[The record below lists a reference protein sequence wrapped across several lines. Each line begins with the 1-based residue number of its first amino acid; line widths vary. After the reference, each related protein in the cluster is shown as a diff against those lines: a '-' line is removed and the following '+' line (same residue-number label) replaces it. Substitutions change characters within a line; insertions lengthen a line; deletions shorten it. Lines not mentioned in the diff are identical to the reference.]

1 MSLPSSSA
9 ATGAPNPVP
18 PPVSSPSPPHSTEMT
33 ADAAID
39 ELANTLEEPPLGQL
53 ALFRSVFGVGVSLA
67 RYIVDD
73 PLWPLLAA
81 AGLPCSFCIRGKK
94 EANCSVVPHLARCSN
109 CDDKKPCVLGRLAHF
124 RYFSHKCSR
133 DLAFA
138 RRFLDVHGDPG
149 QRTRFTLPSEQW
161 RNIAAKIE
169 ASTNSTVALIEL
181 NSLDKQD
188 QQELDRS
195 ELGEFLRKQ
204 PQLPRPS
211 TTTSLP
217 SPLPSVVATPRAL
230 AKKRKRS
237 LRQEE
242 GGSSSLRKRPVR
254 EASEPEVAPEVH
266 DRKRKRPV
274 GESRDVEAPD
284 YRRVVL
290 VLCPPLVDSSGSV
303 PLTGD
308 RVDEVVHPPT
318 PSEESGSARI
328 PLPPSQAQSS
338 DLLGRKRSNSPG
350 SSSRFIPP
358 VVSERRSALTI
369 STPPP
374 SQRSRDVPHPFPR
387 ARATAALKAENDA
400 LRAEVADL
408 RKLLEASRTETSTLT
423 SLLRETTTS
432 LDDRNKD
439 LEASRR
445 ALQDVAADRLEYGRV
460 LAQFR
465 AIEAELPQAPL
476 EDALTRFHLA
486 VAEVDAYR
494 EVAVRQKQELSE
506 LRAQVDK
513 EQKRSCEAHEELDA
527 ANARAIRLRDRLEE
541 LEETVHRYRARAHV
555 AEELIRKYPE
565 DEGLYEVDLPSLS
578 SLQDKLT
585 ASEVML
591 RRMATFA
598 HRLHSADPAN
608 LLHHHNTYVGGLIES
623 VITLLSRSLL
633 HPPEQMRAVV
643 ELALDYLS
651 QGRLTHG
658 ELHLRSTSSLLYY
671 YSNAVDRVDGL
682 YQDMFAHS
690 RFSSDEAFLTAAQ
703 HAGYIDARPGSLE
716 PPLHRRL
723 FSFDHPIPL
732 PRSPTSDHIPAVPMM
747 DTVML
752 MWEDMIGAYVR
763 EVLGYSASSS
773 RILPP
778 VEVPS
783 SNNPLPATTS
793 LVVDGP
799 RPVLGASDSVSRS
812 TPLFL
817 PGSLS
822 PTSPRSPSPIPSSP
836 RVPDVVR
843 EVVDLTMDDAEDLYE
858 SQEEFLARTGGAVTV
873 KQEITESD
881 VL

>member
-18 PPVSSPSPPHSTEMT
+18 PPVSSPSHPHSTEMT

-53 ALFRSVFGVGVSLA
+53 ALFRSVFGVGVSLV

-109 CDDKKPCVLGRLAHF
+109 CDDKKPCVLGRLARF
-124 RYFSHKCSR
+124 RYFSP
-133 DLAFA
+133 FA
-138 RRFLDVHGDPG
+138 RRFLEVHGDPG

-181 NSLDKQD
+181 NSLDEQD
-188 QQELDRS
+188 QQELDRL
-195 ELGEFLRKQ
+195 ELGEFLRKR

-237 LRQEE
+237 IQQEE

-254 EASEPEVAPEVH
+254 EVSEPEVAPEVH

-274 GESRDVEAPD
+274 GESRDAEVPD

-290 VLCPPLVDSSGSV
+290 VLRPPLVDSSGLV

-318 PSEESGSARI
+318 PSEETGSARV

-358 VVSERRSALTI
+358 VVSERRSAVTI

-374 SQRSRDVPHPFPR
+374 SQCSRDVPHPFPR

-400 LRAEVADL
+400 LWAEVADL
-408 RKLLEASRTETSTLT
+408 RKLLEASRTETLTLT
-423 SLLRETTTS
+423 SLLRDTTTS

-439 LEASRR
+439 LEASRC

-460 LAQFR
+460 LAQFG

-506 LRAQVDK
+506 LRVQVDK
-513 EQKRSCEAHEELDA
+513 EQKRSYEAHEELDA

-541 LEETVHRYRARAHV
+541 LEETVHRYRTRAHV

-591 RRMATFA
+591 RCMATFA

-608 LLHHHNTYVGGLIES
+608 LLHHHNTYVRGLIEL

-633 HPPEQMRAVV
+633 HPPEQMRTVV

-671 YSNAVDRVDGL
+671 YSNAADRVDG
-682 YQDMFAHS
+682 
-690 RFSSDEAFLTAAQ
+690 
-703 HAGYIDARPGSLE
+703 
-716 PPLHRRL
+716 
-723 FSFDHPIPL
+723 
-732 PRSPTSDHIPAVPMM
+732 
-747 DTVML
+747 
-752 MWEDMIGAYVR
+752 
-763 EVLGYSASSS
+763 
-773 RILPP
+773 
-778 VEVPS
+778 
-783 SNNPLPATTS
+783 
-793 LVVDGP
+793 
-799 RPVLGASDSVSRS
+799 
-812 TPLFL
+812 
-817 PGSLS
+817 
-822 PTSPRSPSPIPSSP
+822 
-836 RVPDVVR
+836 
-843 EVVDLTMDDAEDLYE
+843 
-858 SQEEFLARTGGAVTV
+858 
-873 KQEITESD
+873 
-881 VL
+881 

>member
-1 MSLPSSSA
+1 M
-9 ATGAPNPVP
+9 PV
-18 PPVSSPSPPHSTEMT
+18 
-33 ADAAID
+33 
-39 ELANTLEEPPLGQL
+39 
-53 ALFRSVFGVGVSLA
+53 
-67 RYIVDD
+67 
-73 PLWPLLAA
+73 
-81 AGLPCSFCIRGKK
+81 
-94 EANCSVVPHLARCSN
+94 
-109 CDDKKPCVLGRLAHF
+109 
-124 RYFSHKCSR
+124 
-133 DLAFA
+133 
-138 RRFLDVHGDPG
+138 
-149 QRTRFTLPSEQW
+149 
-161 RNIAAKIE
+161 
-169 ASTNSTVALIEL
+169 
-181 NSLDKQD
+181 
-188 QQELDRS
+188 
-195 ELGEFLRKQ
+195 
-204 PQLPRPS
+204 
-211 TTTSLP
+211 
-217 SPLPSVVATPRAL
+217 
-230 AKKRKRS
+230 
-237 LRQEE
+237 
-242 GGSSSLRKRPVR
+242 
-254 EASEPEVAPEVH
+254 
-266 DRKRKRPV
+266 
-274 GESRDVEAPD
+274 
-284 YRRVVL
+284 
-290 VLCPPLVDSSGSV
+290 
-303 PLTGD
+303 
-308 RVDEVVHPPT
+308 
-318 PSEESGSARI
+318 
-328 PLPPSQAQSS
+328 
-338 DLLGRKRSNSPG
+338 
-350 SSSRFIPP
+350 
-358 VVSERRSALTI
+358 
-369 STPPP
+369 

-387 ARATAALKAENDA
+387 ARATAALKAENDT

-439 LEASRR
+439 LEASCR

-476 EDALTRFHLA
+476 EVGVVPLPPFSFRLTCNFLWTQDALTQFHLA

-506 LRAQVDK
+506 LCAQVDK
-513 EQKRSCEAHEELDA
+513 EQKRSYEAHEELDA
-527 ANARAIRLRDRLEE
+527 ANARAIRLRDRLED
-541 LEETVHRYRARAHV
+541 LEETVHRYRTRAHV

-633 HPPEQMRAVV
+633 HPPEQMRTVV

-658 ELHLRSTSSLLYY
+658 KLHLRSTSSLLFY
-671 YSNAVDRVDGL
+671 YSNAADRVDGL

-703 HAGYIDARPGSLE
+703 HAGYVDARPGSLE
-716 PPLHRRL
+716 PPLHCRL

-763 EVLGYSASSS
+763 EVLGYPASPG

-778 VEVPS
+778 VEVPNS
-783 SNNPLPATTS
+783 TDPLPATTS
-793 LVVDGP
+793 LVVDDP

-812 TPLFL
+812 APLFL

-836 RVPDVVR
+836 RVPDVAR